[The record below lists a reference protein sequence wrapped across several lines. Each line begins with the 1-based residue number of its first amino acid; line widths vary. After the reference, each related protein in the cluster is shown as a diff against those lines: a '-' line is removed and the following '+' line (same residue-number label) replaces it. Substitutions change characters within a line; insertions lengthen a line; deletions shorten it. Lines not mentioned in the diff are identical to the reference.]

1 MVWEGDR
8 GNPVP
13 YPMVR
18 PAQTSHVVA
27 RHNFVTPALA
37 TSRDRR
43 SSLVVRDIP
52 FPYSERSG
60 SRVGVTSFDVILAQ
74 IDPAKRSRSV
84 YVYDIPSN
92 VVKFRD
98 GIEENELRIKRK
110 YQPSRVAA

>member
-1 MVWEGDR
+1 
-8 GNPVP
+8 
-13 YPMVR
+13 
-18 PAQTSHVVA
+18 
-27 RHNFVTPALA
+27 
-37 TSRDRR
+37 
-43 SSLVVRDIP
+43 
-52 FPYSERSG
+52 
-60 SRVGVTSFDVILAQ
+60 VTSFDVILAQ